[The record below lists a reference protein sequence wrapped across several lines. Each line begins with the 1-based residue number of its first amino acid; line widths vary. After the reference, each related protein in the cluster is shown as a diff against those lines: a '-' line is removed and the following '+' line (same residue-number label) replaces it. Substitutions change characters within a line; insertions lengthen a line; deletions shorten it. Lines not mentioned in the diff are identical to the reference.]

1 MFLSWKYYRA
11 SQLRECLINLSVSKS
26 DPEPGRGD
34 RSGDSGWVWRSSPRT
49 DVLQHHAAR
58 DSGSRTQ
65 WWPQGIGRAGF
76 CTLIAP
82 KTSLC
87 GAKIQNEALTPWYQ
101 GLLPG
106 HVVVM
111 ALGCALVGQVGRNL
125 TPKSLAFWHLSE
137 TQPWVSCIQRS
148 FSCQHMPYPQK
159 HIEQSK
165 PGWCRAAP
173 SSAHPCPA

>member
-1 MFLSWKYYRA
+1 MFLSRKYYRA

-26 DPEPGRGD
+26 DPEPGQGG

-49 DVLQHHAAR
+49 DVLQHHTGW
-58 DSGSRTQ
+58 DSGSRTR
-65 WWPQGIGRAGF
+65 WWPQGVGRAGF
-76 CTLIAP
+76 CPLRAP
-82 KTSLC
+82 KTSLH

-106 HVVVM
+106 HIVVM
-111 ALGCALVGQVGRNL
+111 ALGCTLVGQVGRNL
-125 TPKSLAFWHLSE
+125 TPKRHPGTLSE

-148 FSCQHMPYPQK
+148 FSCQHMPYPK
-159 HIEQSK
+159 NPPEQPK

-173 SSAHPCPA
+173 STAYPHPA